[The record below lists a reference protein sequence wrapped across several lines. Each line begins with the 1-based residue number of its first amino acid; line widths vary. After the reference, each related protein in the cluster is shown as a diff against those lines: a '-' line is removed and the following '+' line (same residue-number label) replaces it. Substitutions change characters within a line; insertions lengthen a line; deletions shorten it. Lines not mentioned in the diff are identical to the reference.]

1 MRELHQIVSL
11 LRDIRLTQ
19 IEGSGGSGGSG
30 GGKPS
35 GVTSESVEFLP
46 DPLEAKEGIIYVV
59 PSKVESDSDK
69 YEEYIMVNGSWE
81 RLGNNPLTIEEE
93 DVFKLFDPETS
104 EEEPSEEETDTDTD
118 IDETDTTI

>member
-1 MRELHQIVSL
+1 MKELHQIVSL

-69 YEEYIMVNGSWE
+69 YEEYIMVNGTWE
-81 RLGNNPLTIEEE
+81 RLGNNPLTIEKE
-93 DVFKLFDPETS
+93 DVFKLFDL
-104 EEEPSEEETDTDTD
+104 EPSEEGTDTDT
-118 IDETDTTI
+118 DETDTTI